1 MECTLLTENLDLSD
15 QRVFSKFFEQT
26 YVRLYRYL
34 YGLTGGPA
42 EDVEDI
48 LADVYARAWSS
59 RYRFRGGPNAALCWL
74 FRIAKNLVIDSNRKH
89 KLVDEYQDIETMILP
104 APEPSPETEIISNE
118 RREILW
124 RLLQTLPQE
133 PREMLVLRY
142 MLAWPVGE
150 IARYMNK
157 KETAVSM
164 AIHRALKRLQQNW
177 PAKEPVL

>member
-1 MECTLLTENLDLSD
+1 MLEESLDLSD
-15 QRVFSKFFEQT
+15 QIVFSKFFEQT

-48 LADVYARAWSS
+48 LADVYSRAWSS
-59 RYRFRGGPNAALCWL
+59 RSRFQGDPNAALHWL
-74 FRIAKNLVIDSNRKH
+74 FKIAKNLVIDSKRKR
-89 KLVDEYQDIETMILP
+89 KIVDEYQDIESMILP
-104 APEPSPETEIISNE
+104 APEPGPETEIISSE

-124 RLLQTLPQE
+124 RLLYTLPQE

-164 AIHRALKRLQQNW
+164 AIHRALKRLRQNW
-177 PAKEPVL
+177 PVKEPVL